1 MPPRPPAGPWGS
13 NRAAHIAGAPSS
25 GARIVHPGI
34 GSLRPMRLRR
44 GLSRTAFIVLMLAP
58 TTLLLLG
65 VTLFPFAAALAMSL
79 TNYSLIRPD
88 QLAWI
93 GLENYADLL
102 GSVEFWMALRVTAVF
117 TFFAVAVQMVVGTG
131 VALLLH
137 YEARR
142 VAWLRVVYLLPMAI
156 TPVAATFTFRMM
168 FNPSLGVVNHI
179 FKSLGLPPQDWLG
192 SPSTALF
199 SLLVV
204 DTWQWAP
211 FIMLIAAAG
220 LAAMDEEQ
228 LEASQMDGATFGQ
241 MLRHQ
246 VLPML
251 TPYLAFALVFRAID
265 AFKTFDI
272 IFVLT
277 GGGPGTLT
285 RTLNLLTYK
294 HGIEFLSMGYAAAI
308 SIVMLV
314 VAILASQVF
323 LRRLR
328 LLQPRNARA

>member
-1 MPPRPPAGPWGS
+1 MRPDLPR
-13 NRAAHIAGAPSS
+13 N
-25 GARIVHPGI
+25 
-34 GSLRPMRLRR
+34 
-44 GLSRTAFIVLMLAP
+44 AFILLMLAP
-58 TTLLLLG
+58 TAILLLG
-65 VTLFPFAAALAMSL
+65 VTLLPFLAALAMSL

-88 QLAWI
+88 DLAWI
-93 GLENYADLL
+93 GLDNYRDLL
-102 GSVEFWMALRVTAVF
+102 VSSEFWRAFRITAVF
-117 TFFAVAVQMVVGTG
+117 TTLAVGVQMLLGTA

-137 YEARR
+137 YETRR
-142 VAWLRVVYLLPMAI
+142 VGWLRVVYLLPMAI

-168 FNPSLGVVNHI
+168 FNPSLGVLNHLLR
-179 FKSLGLPPQDWLG
+179 SVGLPPQDWLG
-192 SPSTALF
+192 SPATALP

-211 FIMLIAAAG
+211 FIMLIAVGG
-220 LAAMDEEQ
+220 LAAMDDEQ
-228 LEASQMDGATFGQ
+228 LEAAQMDGATFWQ
-241 MLRHQ
+241 TLTHH

-251 TPYLAFALVFRAID
+251 TPYLAFAMVFRSID

-308 SIVMLV
+308 AIVMLA

-328 LLQPRNARA
+328 LLQPGAARL

>member
-1 MPPRPPAGPWGS
+1 MQ
-13 NRAAHIAGAPSS
+13 
-25 GARIVHPGI
+25 
-34 GSLRPMRLRR
+34 R
-44 GLSRTAFIVLMLAP
+44 GLSRNTFIILMLTP
-58 TTLLLLG
+58 TAILLLG
-65 VTLFPFAAALAMSL
+65 VTLFPFLTALVMSF

-88 QLAWI
+88 ELAWI
-93 GLENYADLL
+93 GFDNYRNLL
-102 GSVEFWMALRVTAVF
+102 ASEEFWRAFRITAIF
-117 TFFAVAVQMVVGTG
+117 TTLAVAVQMFLGTA

-137 YEARR
+137 YETRR
-142 VAWLRVVYLLPMAI
+142 VAWLRVIYLLPMAI

-168 FNPSLGVVNHI
+168 FNPSLGIINHL
-179 FKSLGLPPQDWLG
+179 FKSVGLPPQDWLG
-192 SPSTALF
+192 SPATVLP

-211 FIMLIAAAG
+211 FVMLIAVGG
-220 LAAMDEEQ
+220 LAAMDDEQ
-228 LEASQMDGATFGQ
+228 LEAAQMDGATFWQ
-241 MLRHQ
+241 TLRDH
-246 VLPML
+246 VIPML
-251 TPYLAFALVFRAID
+251 MPYLAFALVFRSID

-308 SIVMLV
+308 AIVMLA
-314 VAILASQVF
+314 VAILASQIF

-328 LLQPRNARA
+328 LLQPRVARI

>member
-1 MPPRPPAGPWGS
+1 M
-13 NRAAHIAGAPSS
+13 
-25 GARIVHPGI
+25 
-34 GSLRPMRLRR
+34 RPMRLRR
-44 GLSRTAFIVLMLAP
+44 GLSRRAFIVLMLAP

-65 VTLFPFAAALAMSL
+65 VTLFPFVAALAMSL

-102 GSVEFWMALRVTAVF
+102 GSAEFWLALRVTAVF

-137 YEARR
+137 YETRR

-251 TPYLAFALVFRAID
+251 MPYLAFAMVFRAID